1 MSKIDFVQICETLLE
16 ESLLE
21 EQLVLLEQEV
31 QQQSEFEQKINQVA
45 ATVNRI
51 IEEAESA
58 AKRKNPYG
66 SINAR
71 KPELFNLR
79 KNLKK
84 LLDEGRQRAIAAL
97 STRDPKK
104 EYKYVPYSED
114 EVDNLIHKK
123 VSEGG
128 IFQYFGKLLSTQF
141 GEEYFPKQK

>member
-1 MSKIDFVQICETLLE
+1 MSKINFVQICETLLE
-16 ESLLE
+16 ESLLG
-21 EQLVLLEQEV
+21 EQLFLIEQEV
-31 QQQSEFEQKINQVA
+31 QQQSEFEQKLEQI
-45 ATVNRI
+45 ATAVNRI

-71 KPELFNLR
+71 KPELFKLR
-79 KNLKK
+79 KKLKQI
-84 LLDEGRQRAIAAL
+84 LDEGRQRAIAVL

-114 EVDNLIHKK
+114 EVDNFIHKK

>member
-1 MSKIDFVQICETLLE
+1 MSKINFVQICKTLLE
-16 ESLLE
+16 ESLLG
-21 EQLVLLEQEV
+21 EQLFLIEQEV
-31 QQQSEFEQKINQVA
+31 QRQSEFEQKLEQI
-45 ATVNRI
+45 ATAVNRI
-51 IEEAESA
+51 IEEAERA

-71 KPELFNLR
+71 KPELFKLR
-79 KNLKK
+79 KKFK
-84 LLDEGRQRAIAAL
+84 QILDEGRQRAIAVL

-114 EVDNLIHKK
+114 EVDNFIHKK

-128 IFQYFGKLLSTQF
+128 IFQYFGKLLSIQF

>member
-16 ESLLE
+16 ESLLG
-21 EQLVLLEQEV
+21 EQMVLIEQEV
-31 QQQSEFEQKINQVA
+31 QQQSEFEQKVEQIA
-45 ATVNRI
+45 TTVNRI

-71 KPELFNLR
+71 KPELFKLR
-79 KNLKK
+79 KKLKQI
-84 LLDEGRQRAIAAL
+84 LDEGRQQAIAVL

-114 EVDNLIHKK
+114 EVDNFIHKK

-128 IFQYFGKLLSTQF
+128 FFQYFGKLLSTQF

>member
-1 MSKIDFVQICETLLE
+1 MSKINFVQICETLLE
-16 ESLLE
+16 ESLLGE
-21 EQLVLLEQEV
+21 HLLLIEQEV
-31 QQQSEFEQKINQVA
+31 QQQSEFEQKLEQIA
-45 ATVNRI
+45 TTVNRI
-51 IEEAESA
+51 IEEVESA

-79 KNLKK
+79 KKLKQ
-84 LLDEGRQRAIAAL
+84 LLNKGRQRSIAVL

-114 EVDNLIHKK
+114 EVDNFIHKK
-123 VSEGG
+123 VSEGR

-141 GEEYFPKQK
+141 GEEYFPKQQ